1 MYPFFRSDDLKSLLE
16 LHDELPVRFAHL
28 VSEPVLQGID
38 GRSGDLENKQKTT
51 FRTPKSPCS
60 HYGPLVLVQNPM
72 LLEFG
77 YLSVQCNSE
86 YLHLIPCIDLKTHH
100 TVI

>member
-1 MYPFFRSDDLKSLLE
+1 MCPFFRSDDFKSLLE

-51 FRTPKSPCS
+51 FRTPKSPHS
-60 HYGPLVLVQNPM
+60 HYGPLLLVQNPV

-77 YLSVQCNSE
+77 YLLSVQCNSE
-86 YLHLIPCIDLKTHH
+86 Y
-100 TVI
+100 